1 MSRDRLANY
10 AMTPEKAADI
20 VSHVV
25 ANRLRWGKQYDGSDI
40 LRSDLLDALV
50 VIAQNGNN
58 AEGELREELT
68 RLRRQLA
75 AANAREAKLKKAA
88 GGDDEDEKE

>member
-1 MSRDRLANY
+1 MTRDRLNNAD
-10 AMTPEKAADI
+10 MSPERAADI

-25 ANRLRWGKQYDGSDI
+25 SNRLRWGKQYDGSDI

-50 VIAQNGNN
+50 EIAYGQNSE
-58 AEGELREELT
+58 AAELREELT
-68 RLRRQLA
+68 KVRRQLA

-88 GGDDEDEKE
+88 GNEEE